1 MNRYNP
7 FDSYRE
13 ETKMAFSLVQK
24 LGPIVKADLVHLS
37 GLTLSTLNRVMA
49 PIENN
54 QLVIDS
60 GEAISSGGRKPHFY
74 DVNKEKP
81 LILGVEISR
90 IAVRVALINLKVEVL
105 ESEFFPMTKECTPE
119 LVVKRVKEISNN
131 LVAKLGIDSKD
142 ILSVAIGT
150 SGNIDREKGLII
162 LAHLFPSLWENVPI
176 VDMFAKEF
184 DAQISLDN
192 GANAA
197 VVAEYIFG
205 SGKDSEHVAYFHVGM
220 GIRTGVINSGKLIR
234 AINDKDDALA
244 HMIVD
249 IDGMECTCGNFGC
262 VEAAS
267 SISAIMKRFASEVR
281 KGRPT
286 SITTNVD
293 DLTIQDICEAAEN
306 GDELAKGIITD
317 AGIYFGTGLSNYIS
331 LMNPHTVIL
340 SGPLV
345 SYSSLFFRICTGV
358 AMKKCFVG
366 EESTLVFRRGCRY
379 KDDAVV
385 AGMAAMVIEEWLDS
399 GLV

>member
-1 MNRYNP
+1 MNKYNP
-7 FDSYRE
+7 FRDFRE
-13 ETKMAFSLVQK
+13 ETKMSFSLVQK
-24 LGPIVKADLVHLS
+24 QGPIVKADLVHLS

-49 PIENN
+49 PIEMNH
-54 QLVIDS
+54 LVIDS
-60 GEAISSGGRKPHFY
+60 GEAVSSGGRKPHFY

-90 IAVRVALINLKVEVL
+90 VAIRVALINLKIEVL
-105 ESEFFPMTKECTPE
+105 QVESFPMDINCTPE
-119 LVVKRVKEISNN
+119 FVVAKVKEIA
-131 LVAKLGIDSKD
+131 LKLAGKAKVTMDEVI
-142 ILSVAIGT
+142 SVAIGT
-150 SGNIDREKGLII
+150 AGNIDRDKGI
-162 LAHLFPSLWENVPI
+162 LVAAPLFPALWENVPI
-176 VDMFAKEF
+176 VEMFKKEF
-184 DAQISLDN
+184 QAQITLDN

-197 VVAEYIFG
+197 VVAEYLFG

-249 IDGMECTCGNFGC
+249 INGMECTCGNSGC

-267 SISAIMKRFASEVR
+267 SISAIMRRFAEELK
-281 KGRPT
+281 KGKTT
-286 SITTNVD
+286 SIKKD
-293 DLTIQDICEAAEN
+293 AADITIQDVCDAAEN
-306 GDELAKGIITD
+306 GDELSKSIITD

-345 SYSSLFFRICTGV
+345 SYSPLFFRICTGV

-366 EESTLVFRRGCRY
+366 EENTLVFRRGCRY

-385 AGMAAMVIEEWLDS
+385 AGMAAMVIEEWLES

>member
-1 MNRYNP
+1 MNKYNP
-7 FDSYRE
+7 FRDFRE

-24 LGPIVKADLVHLS
+24 QGPIVKADLVHLS

-49 PIENN
+49 PIELGA
-54 QLVIDS
+54 LVIDS
-60 GEAISSGGRKPHFY
+60 GEAVSSGGRKPHFY

-90 IAVRVALINLKVEVL
+90 IAVRVALINLKIEVL
-105 ESEFFPMTKECTPE
+105 ESESFPMTTACTPE
-119 LVVKRVKEISNN
+119 FVVSKVKGI
-131 LVAKLGIDSKD
+131 AIKLAEKVNVSMKD
-142 ILSVAIGT
+142 IISVAIGT
-150 SGNIDREKGLII
+150 AGIIDREKGMII
-162 LAHLFPSLWENVPI
+162 SAPLFPLLWDNVPI
-176 VDMFAKEF
+176 VALFDTEF

-197 VVAEYIFG
+197 VVAEYLFG

-267 SISAIMKRFASEVR
+267 SISAIMKRFISEVK
-281 KGRPT
+281 KGRPS
-286 SITTNVD
+286 SITKSVEDVN
-293 DLTIQDICEAAEN
+293 IQDICEAAEN
-306 GDELAKGIITD
+306 GDELAKSIITD

-345 SYSSLFFRICTGV
+345 SYSPLFFRICTGV

-385 AGMAAMVIEEWLDS
+385 AGMAAMVIEEWIES